1 MFSSNLTCSVLSI
14 VWKFH
19 FNSSTQR
26 YNILKP
32 IQKQKTT
39 KVHQK
44 KWLTLVEACV
54 LGKSKDLSHEM
65 RRIFH
70 QTEEQRMNLSLTA
83 TVSLNACLDVG
94 ITSRL
99 TLIILLLMFMIG
111 LNKPSCRK
119 MAGNEKENKNKN
131 EAQITNSKPNG
142 HWNVNTWGSLSDLLA
157 HSCLISML
165 ING

>member
-1 MFSSNLTCSVLSI
+1 MEISFPF
-14 VWKFH
+14 FH
-19 FNSSTQR
+19 TE
-26 YNILKP
+26 ILH
-32 IQKQKTT
+32 IKTDS
-39 KVHQK
+39 KAENYQSASK
-44 KWLTLVEACV
+44 EMIDSGWSMCLW
-54 LGKSKDLSHEM
+54 KSKDLSHEM

-131 EAQITNSKPNG
+131 EAQITNSKLNG
-142 HWNVNTWGSLSDLLA
+142 HWNVNTWGFRSDLLA